1 MRTTLPFIEMS
12 IVTSFS
18 AHSLGSFIDNY
29 TCILEM
35 LLVVAPAGRPFSTF
49 IARTDASFNDLPFR
63 SVDSPFY
70 AGDKVVIVVY
80 ACGSGKL
87 APFHILGGISL
98 SRTLRPLLMTFIT
111 W

>member
-1 MRTTLPFIEMS
+1 MRTILPSVKMS
-12 IVTSFS
+12 IITSFS

-35 LLVVAPAGRPFSTF
+35 LLVVAPAGRAFSTF
-49 IARTDASFNDLPFR
+49 IVRTDAFFNNPFR

-70 AGDKVVIVVY
+70 AGDKVVVVVY
-80 ACGSGKL
+80 TCRSGKL

-98 SRTLRPLLMTFIT
+98 SRTLCPLLMAFIT

>member
-1 MRTTLPFIEMS
+1 MS
-12 IVTSFS
+12 IITSFS
-18 AHSLGSFIDNY
+18 AHSLRSFIDNY

-49 IARTDASFNDLPFR
+49 IVRTDASFSDPFR

-87 APFHILGGISL
+87 APFHILDGISL